1 MAKQVSFFKGALI
14 LTIAGVFGKML
25 GALYRIP
32 FNRIVG
38 EEGAALYGLSYS
50 VYSVL
55 FALSTAG
62 VPLAV
67 SKMVAV
73 YEERAEHGESVRLIK
88 AAFTLLSAIGIVI
101 GLIFFTQADVIA
113 QALFNEPQ
121 AALSLKM
128 LSPAMVFSCLMAVLR
143 GYFQGHQQMVPT
155 AVSQILE
162 QFFRV
167 GTIFLAIFLLA
178 GKPLE
183 VIVAGASFGSAVG
196 GICGFTF
203 LALFFVWYCK
213 RNHPVNEVEPKNKE
227 TTAQMLTQLVY
238 YAIPISIGAL
248 VLPIMQFID
257 SSMDIA
263 RLEASGMAHEQALIQ
278 YGYLSSYAMPIIN
291 LPFII
296 TTAVAA
302 SLVPTVANLYEL
314 KDQQGVD
321 HNIRTSLMLTILLML
336 PAAAGLATLGTPIC
350 SLLYNNAASGM
361 ALSYVAFTVLA
372 VGVYQ
377 VSASALQGLGRVLIP
392 MSSLIVGA
400 LIKIALNF
408 VLLSRPGA
416 DIRMAA
422 VATVIGFSVAALH
435 NLFQLGRIVG
445 WGWFSA
451 KQMVLKPIIATVIMA
466 VCVTIVKHFFVDLLG
481 NAFMITACGIL
492 VGVISYFVVIF
503 VIGGIDRDTLE
514 KIPKVGP
521 KLAQKWGGQ

>member
-1 MAKQVSFFKGALI
+1 
-14 LTIAGVFGKML
+14 ML
-25 GALYRIP
+25 
-32 FNRIVG
+32 
-38 EEGAALYGLSYS
+38 
-50 VYSVL
+50 
-55 FALSTAG
+55 
-62 VPLAV
+62 
-67 SKMVAV
+67 K
-73 YEERAEHGESVRLIK
+73 
-88 AAFTLLSAIGIVI
+88 
-101 GLIFFTQADVIA
+101 
-113 QALFNEPQ
+113 
-121 AALSLKM
+121 
-128 LSPAMVFSCLMAVLR
+128 
-143 GYFQGHQQMVPT
+143 
-155 AVSQILE
+155 
-162 QFFRV
+162 
-167 GTIFLAIFLLA
+167 
-178 GKPLE
+178 
-183 VIVAGASFGSAVG
+183 
-196 GICGFTF
+196 
-203 LALFFVWYCK
+203 
-213 RNHPVNEVEPKNKE
+213 
-227 TTAQMLTQLVY
+227 QLVY

-400 LIKIALNF
+400 LIKIALNY

-422 VATVIGFSVAALH
+422 VATVIGFSVAAMH

-451 KQMVLKPIIATVIMA
+451 KQMVLKPIIATVVMA